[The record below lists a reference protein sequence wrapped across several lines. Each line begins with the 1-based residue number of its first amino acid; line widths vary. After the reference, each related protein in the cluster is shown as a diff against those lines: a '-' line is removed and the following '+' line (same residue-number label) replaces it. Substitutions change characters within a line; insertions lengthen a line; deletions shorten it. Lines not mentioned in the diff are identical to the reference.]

1 MEVRGVKRGGDRPLY
16 KECRECRYYRA
27 YLKAKRKKKPVGLF
41 FKILVGLVV
50 GHGMICVSMSYVLAW
65 MEHTQ
70 VVEGVSSTIITEI
83 VAPIVVYG
91 ATKTIEN
98 VFEKNKLK
106 FSEPLSKV
114 APVQPVEEMEET
126 EL

>member
-1 MEVRGVKRGGDRPLY
+1 MTHVRVTKRGRDRPIY
-16 KECRECRYYRA
+16 RKCRKCIYHKN
-27 YLKAKRKKKPVGLF
+27 YLKEKRRKKIGGRF
-41 FKILVGLVV
+41 FKWLVSLVV
-50 GHGMICVSMSYVLAW
+50 LHGMICVSMSYVLAW

-98 VFEKNKLK
+98 VFEKNRLK
-106 FSEPLSKV
+106 FSEPI
-114 APVQPVEEMEET
+114 E
-126 EL
+126 

>member
-1 MEVRGVKRGGDRPLY
+1 MRETEKGRDRPVYRTCCQCIYY
-16 KECRECRYYRA
+16 KKH
-27 YLKAKRKKKPVGLF
+27 LKAERRKRPGGLF
-41 FKILVGLVV
+41 FKWMVSLVV
-50 GHGMICVSMSYVLAW
+50 LHGMACVSMSYILAW

-70 VVEGVSSTIITEI
+70 VVESVSSTIITEI

-98 VFEKNKLK
+98 IFEKNRLK
-106 FSEPLSKV
+106 FSEPIDKAV
-114 APVQPVEEMEET
+114 PAQPVEMEE

>member
-1 MEVRGVKRGGDRPLY
+1 MEESRPMYRGCRKCSYY
-16 KECRECRYYRA
+16 KFYSES
-27 YLKAKRKKKPVGLF
+27 KNKKKAGGRF
-41 FKILVGLVV
+41 FKLMVSLVIL
-50 GHGMICVSMSYVLAW
+50 HGMTCVSMSYVLAW

-83 VAPIVVYG
+83 VAPIIVYG

-98 VFEKNKLK
+98 IFEKNRLK
-106 FSEPLSKV
+106 FSEPIDRV
-114 APVQPVEEMEET
+114 APVKSVEMEE